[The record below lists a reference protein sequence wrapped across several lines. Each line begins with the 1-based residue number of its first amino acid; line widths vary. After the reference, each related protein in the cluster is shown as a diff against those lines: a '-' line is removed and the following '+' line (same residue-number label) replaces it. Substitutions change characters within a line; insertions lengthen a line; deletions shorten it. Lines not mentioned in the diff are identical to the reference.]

1 MLWLAK
7 IKKRLP
13 FNRRRRRVN
22 KALRRRKLE
31 KYMPVILFL
40 LGLLAIMI
48 AIVALLVVKIGMPF
62 YETITEPHAARDWVL
77 SFGSWSYLVLFAITY
92 LQVVIAILPG
102 EPFQIAA
109 GLAFGPIVGSLITT
123 IGTLL
128 ASITTFMLT
137 RIFGY
142 KIIEFFFSERT
153 RSKMDLREY
162 SEESIERVVFIAFL
176 IPGTPKDFLAYAV
189 GLTPLSLLTWIRITV
204 IARFPP
210 IIMATLGGNLLSSGN
225 FSERRRHHPHRECH
239 QPVRLSAL
247 RAAPPLEKTQRL
259 NTCEAQ
265 FDLRE
270 KKWIQY
276 FTNY

>member
-40 LGLLAIMI
+40 LGLLVIMI

-102 EPFQIAA
+102 EP
-109 GLAFGPIVGSLITT
+109 S
-123 IGTLL
+123 
-128 ASITTFMLT
+128 ASARAPRWICASTAKRASSASFLSRFSFPARR
-137 RIFGY
+137 RIFL
-142 KIIEFFFSERT
+142 RT
-153 RSKMDLREY
+153 
-162 SEESIERVVFIAFL
+162 
-176 IPGTPKDFLAYAV
+176 P
-189 GLTPLSLLTWIRITV
+189 
-204 IARFPP
+204 
-210 IIMATLGGNLLSSGN
+210 SG
-225 FSERRRHHPHRECH
+225 
-239 QPVRLSAL
+239 
-247 RAAPPLEKTQRL
+247 
-259 NTCEAQ
+259 
-265 FDLRE
+265 
-270 KKWIQY
+270 
-276 FTNY
+276 